1 MKKKSIITLLLAGI
15 LSGCKWDRTDV
26 LPTVYMSFAPRDANY
41 VWVRSSVE
49 EGKFKIVISSYNQKL
64 QNGPDYAES
73 WQWIDSSV
81 AEMEAAIKNVKKFAG
96 SLRAGYVPFEE
107 QAEYV
112 ETEKHD
118 PNILYI
124 GPVLPRLA
132 EYRTDEV
139 ASLRITADRPFLGV
153 QPGELLNSRFRVYGA
168 LSFPC
173 WFPVLSKIN
182 GSYIGEESD
191 KIRSLD
197 RITAQN
203 MVVPACAIIDLIE
216 NKPLTD
222 DELQAT
228 LTVDMTTKG
237 GKHFRASQ
245 KIETSYRKIFP
256 DGFHDDFM
264 CSIAD
269 EFLAERVD

>member
-1 MKKKSIITLLLAGI
+1 MKKKIIITLLLAGI
-15 LSGCKWDRTDV
+15 LSGCKSANNDAPP
-26 LPTVYMSFAPRDANY
+26 PTVSMSFAPRDANY

-73 WQWIDSSV
+73 WQRIDSPV
-81 AEMEAAIKNVKKFAG
+81 TEIEADLKNIKKA
-96 SLRAGYVPFEE
+96 RWRMAYIPFEK

-112 ETEKHD
+112 ETEKHN
-118 PNILYI
+118 PNILYF
-124 GPVLPRLA
+124 GPVLPRLT

-153 QPGELLNSRFRVYGA
+153 QPGELLNSRFKIFDA
-168 LSFPC
+168 ETFPC
-173 WFPVLSKIN
+173 WFPVLSKVN
-182 GSYIGEESD
+182 GTYIGEEYGR
-191 KIRSLD
+191 KRSLD
-197 RITAQN
+197 KITAQN

-269 EFLAERVD
+269 KFLAERID